1 MSFSDDARSDE
12 QRIES
17 AVELS
22 EMITRLRKVRAMICA
37 QAEKRREIG
46 KPEPRGLGS

>member
-17 AVELS
+17 VAELN
-22 EMITRLRKVRAMICA
+22 EIIRLRRVRVAIRA
-37 QAEKRREIG
+37 AAEQRREIG